1 LRVNRL
7 VQRGQEQVRVSAKIA
22 FPHCARCTRN
32 TQTVFLAGCIPYSL
46 GFLIVGGLAFL
57 IAVYGAFH
65 LGLGEYGQPHN
76 ANELIGAPSSG

>member
-22 FPHCARCTRN
+22 VPHCARCTRN